1 MEQLEQAVEAARAVL
16 SGRYRLLLDTTSW
29 SHDENGIHV
38 TGGVLVAAQAT
49 FYSEFI
55 RDEMGLAVPR
65 PAVLSAL
72 DCDWES
78 LEWRELPE
86 GQVID
91 LHRGPSSDDLQTQWT
106 GPAFVRWFA
115 DEDSRSLIQ
124 LPDGTLGWTA
134 RTSLLQAAVST
145 DPWASIVR
153 PEKGQSIPVTASLDG
168 AAIQARLRLGNPY
181 LWGGN
186 TFAAADCSG
195 LVQDLVYRNSGVL
208 LPKHTA
214 DQRKHGAR
222 VPASSI
228 QPGDLVFV
236 RGRERSIGHVG
247 LALPGSTENEV
258 TVVHSCLTKNK
269 VMEEPLASFL
279 SRYRFTGGRRP
290 VQWNQSS

>member
-1 MEQLEQAVEAARAVL
+1 MAQLDQAVETARAVL

-29 SHDENGIHV
+29 SHDETGIHV
-38 TGGVLVAAQAT
+38 SGSVLVDAQAT
-49 FYSEFI
+49 FYSTFI
-55 RDEMGLAVPR
+55 GDEMGLPAPR

-72 DCDWES
+72 DFDWRS
-78 LEWRELPE
+78 LEWREVPE
-86 GQVID
+86 SQVID
-91 LHRGPSSDDLQTQWT
+91 LHRGPSDDDLQTQWT

-134 RTSLLQAAVST
+134 QDSLLKAAASS
-145 DPWASIVR
+145 DPWTSILR
-153 PEKGQSIPVTASLDG
+153 PEKGQSIPVSAPLAD
-168 AAIQARLRLGNPY
+168 AARQARLRLGNPY

-186 TFAAADCSG
+186 TPAAADCSG

-222 VPASSI
+222 VAAASI

-236 RGRERSIGHVG
+236 RGRERAIGHVG
-247 LALPGSTENEV
+247 LALPGTGEHTV
-258 TVVHSCLTKNK
+258 TVVHSCLTENK
-269 VMEEPLASFL
+269 VMEEPLGTFI
-279 SRYRFTGGRRP
+279 SRYRFTGARRP
-290 VQWNQSS
+290 VCWDSSS